1 MATTFKVCRDLAHA
15 VELYEA
21 GLLTVDMDTSYDRT
35 RTEYVD
41 GFTVISSAA
50 DLTQAYTTLSGWR
63 ARDFGYL
70 GED

>member
-15 VELYEA
+15 VEFYEA

-35 RTEYVD
+35 RAEYVD
-41 GFTVISSAA
+41 GFTVFSSAA
-50 DLTQAYTTLSGWR
+50 DLTQAYTTDGGWR